1 MNVLFLITARGGSKG
16 VPKKNVKELGGRTLL
31 EYKVISALKTDCNKR
46 IILSTDS
53 EEIAELGIKYGA
65 EVPFVRPDELATD
78 KASSVDVIDHAM
90 KWVEKNDDTVYDLI
104 FLLEP
109 SSPFGTFVD
118 FNKAINLFD
127 SDNVENVV
135 GVGQTHPH
143 STFIVPISEDG
154 SIKEFGAR
162 IKNLKKLYR
171 QNFPN
176 EYTPNGTLYVSRW
189 DAFKKN
195 KTFYTDKTFPIIQ
208 DEFYSIEIDSIHDFM
223 YAEFVVEKGLVD
235 NKFWI

>member
-16 VPKKNVKELGGRTLL
+16 VPQKNIRELGSRTLL
-31 EYKVISALKTDCNKR
+31 EYKVISALKSNCNKR
-46 IILSTDS
+46 IVLSTDS
-53 EEIAELGIKYGA
+53 EEIAALGTKCGI
-65 EVPFVRPDELATD
+65 EVPFIRPKELATD
-78 KASSVDVIDHAM
+78 SASSVDVIDHAM
-90 KWVEKNDDTVYDLI
+90 NWIEENDDTSYDLM

-118 FNKAINLFD
+118 FDNAINLFN
-127 SDNVENVV
+127 SDKVENVV

-143 STFIVPISEDG
+143 SMFIVPISEDG
-154 SIKEFGAR
+154 SIKELGAR
-162 IKNLKKLYR
+162 IKKKKKLYR

-208 DEFYSIEIDSIHDFM
+208 DEFYSIEIDSMHDFM
-223 YAEFVVEKGLVD
+223 YAKFVVEKGLVNND
-235 NKFWI
+235 FWS